1 MDGPGETPESPDSM
15 VSEMLNLNLKG
26 LPSSVPE
33 KCISL
38 PKKMEA
44 QGEQT
49 QHART
54 ARMSSDSTVP
64 PPPNLETSLF
74 RNQEPSP
81 TSAWPP
87 GARPQGNQGAERGG
101 TNGPSREPEPNPI
114 LNPPRERAPNPI
126 PGHPSVAIH
135 QSQGIQL
142 GNNNYMTI
150 QGETAFSAWD
160 WRPRQ
165 MDRGGQ
171 HASHK

>member
-44 QGEQT
+44 QGEET
-49 QHART
+49 QHAQA
-54 ARMSSDSTVP
+54 ARMSSDSTVQ

-87 GARPQGNQGAERGG
+87 GARPQGNQVRLGDANPVPLPGKIWGQGG
-101 TNGPSREPEPNPI
+101 M
-114 LNPPRERAPNPI
+114 PRKQAPGQRA
-126 PGHPSVAIH
+126 
-135 QSQGIQL
+135 
-142 GNNNYMTI
+142 
-150 QGETAFSAWD
+150 
-160 WRPRQ
+160 
-165 MDRGGQ
+165 
-171 HASHK
+171 